1 MNVDAASS
9 AHISDRKDSG
19 SFPAGC
25 PKHVASIVPSTFA
38 ITNPSD
44 PLNGIAP
51 PSVATI
57 TLFVDLSR
65 LYIVIG
71 DVSKSICV

>member
-25 PKHVASIVPSTFA
+25 PKHVASIVPSSFA
-38 ITNPSD
+38 SYYD
-44 PLNGIAP
+44 SFA
-51 PSVATI
+51 SYYE
-57 TLFVDLSR
+57 
-65 LYIVIG
+65 LY
-71 DVSKSICV
+71 